1 MISRTKPGVARKYAA
16 KPAKAGSRKA
26 RNLRPARPSREAPLS
41 SLVLTNISQLIT
53 MRGVP
58 GPRRGA
64 QLNDI
69 GLVRDGA
76 VLCVGGKILAAGK
89 AAEVIRDPWFKKH
102 GKGIQLIDCAGQTV
116 LPGFVDSHTHLI
128 FAAPRLAD
136 FEARIAGATYQ
147 EIAEAGGGI
156 RSSVAAVRGAT
167 QGELV
172 LRARRSLDEMLRHGA
187 TTVEAKSGYGLSHL
201 AEMKS
206 LRSIRDAAAEW
217 PGTVVPTLLGAHVA
231 PAEYHASRD
240 AYIEEV
246 CKKMI
251 PQAARLKLAAFVDV
265 FCERGAFSIEE
276 CEKIFASARRH
287 RLGRRAHIG
296 QFSPPSLAS
305 LMQFA
310 PSSFDHLDTCE
321 DDQLRLLAASDVIA
335 TLLPAATFFLGG
347 DVYPRARRMIDL
359 GAAVALA
366 TDFNPGTSPCMSMPL
381 LLTIACTQ
389 MNMTVA
395 EALSAAT
402 INGAYALN
410 LGRSKGSLEPG
421 KDADLA
427 IFDVADHREIPYWF
441 GSNRW
446 VATICQGKVIGA

>member
-1 MISRTKPGVARKYAA
+1 MISRKKPGVTKKYAA
-16 KPAKAGSRKA
+16 KPAPAARIKPKA
-26 RNLRPARPSREAPLS
+26 RRPARSSREAFQP
-41 SLVLTNISQLIT
+41 SLFLTNISHLIT
-53 MRGVP
+53 MRGAP

-69 GLVRDGA
+69 GVVRNGA
-76 VLCVGGKILAAGK
+76 VLCAGGKILAAGK
-89 AAEVIRDPWFKKH
+89 AAEVRRDPWFKKH
-102 GKGIQLIDCAGQTV
+102 GKGIPVIDCAGKTV

-128 FAAPRLAD
+128 FAAPRLVD
-136 FEARIAGATYQ
+136 FEARIAGATYE
-147 EIAEAGGGI
+147 EIAAAGGGI

-167 QGELV
+167 QAELAV
-172 LRARRSLDEMLRHGA
+172 RARRSLDEMLRHGA

-206 LRSIRDAAAEW
+206 LRAIRDAAGEW
-217 PGTVVPTLLGAHVA
+217 PGTVVPTLLGAHIV

-240 AYIEEV
+240 AYINEV
-246 CKKMI
+246 CEKMI
-251 PQAARLKLAAFVDV
+251 PQAARLKLAVFVDV
-265 FCERGAFSIEE
+265 FCERGAFSVEE
-276 CEKIFASARRH
+276 CEEIFAAARRH
-287 RLGRRAHIG
+287 HLGRRAHIG
-296 QFSPPSLAS
+296 QFSRSSLAS

-310 PSSFDHLDTCE
+310 PSSFDHLDYCD

-347 DVYPRARRMIDL
+347 DVYPQARRMIDL
-359 GAAVALA
+359 GVAVALA

-381 LLTIACTQ
+381 LLSIACTQ

-402 INGAYALN
+402 INGAHALN

-427 IFDVADHREIPYWF
+427 IFDVPDHREIPYWF
-441 GSNRW
+441 GANHC
-446 VATICQGKVIGA
+446 VATICQGKLMDA